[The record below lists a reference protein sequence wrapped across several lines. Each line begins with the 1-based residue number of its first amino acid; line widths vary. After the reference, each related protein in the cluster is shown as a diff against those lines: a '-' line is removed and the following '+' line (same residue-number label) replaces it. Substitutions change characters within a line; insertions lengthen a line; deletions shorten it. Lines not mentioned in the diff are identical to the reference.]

1 MNLSTETY
9 MFLIINPLILHN
21 NTCMYTFLGWPLG
34 TRRPINFSL
43 AWEGPPLPLLVFLN
57 CLKFFVSG
65 WDFKRFPPSCWA
77 CYWWCSCSVYVW
89 AVLVRLH
96 GCGLLHYQ
104 ETQFHSKFPDP
115 LVLTNVLPPSLPFLW
130 AFELYLLLT
139 EQKTFLLLYF
149 HPFSLW
155 QAAACELWQNSDS
168 SWKGLS
174 NAKLY
179 LCHLLRGFPMLITWD
194 AV

>member
-139 EQKTFLLLYF
+139 VNKRHFFRCTSILSVFGKQLHVSSDRIQTVVEKAYLMPNCTSVIFLEDF
-149 HPFSLW
+149 QCW
-155 QAAACELWQNSDS
+155 
-168 SWKGLS
+168 
-174 NAKLY
+174 
-179 LCHLLRGFPMLITWD
+179 
-194 AV
+194 